1 MGEDINVFKFL
12 AMRAVMK
19 AVSWIGWNPGTEG
32 LWPAYGSASNRH
44 DKLKYAHEVGDPLNS
59 PLIMAAVS
67 WLCRVIAEAPLVY
80 TERDKRNMVT
90 KKLARHKVIQLIKR
104 PNDFYSGKNLLQA
117 IGTSWMLAGEAF
129 IIKLRDGDGE
139 VFNLWYEP
147 HYSIRPRWPGDQMSS
162 PNATP
167 QWSAKGPG
175 SEFISFYEVKRFG
188 QWHKVKTDDVI
199 HLRDGID
206 PRNPRRGINR
216 LASLMAEIFTDEQR
230 AHFSATALS
239 NLGLIPFVIS
249 PRESNNSIT
258 EKAAD
263 KLKSELEIRT
273 RQDRGKPIVAGRA
286 IRIDQIGVRPAE
298 MALKEM
304 AEIPEERV
312 AAVIGPNAS
321 VLGFV
326 MDKTIFSTYVEA
338 RRDAYESYLIPLH
351 TYIAEEFTR
360 QLLEEFVD
368 KRGAALEYDY
378 SEVPAMLE
386 TRAQLFEYWGRAFRD
401 GIASRYSALV
411 ATGQQAEE
419 EDKIF
424 VEWIS
429 AVPTSLG
436 EGSASFRDPAEV
448 SQLSPSGNDT
458 GKETPSTL
466 PPRGQREAG
475 GLPSR
480 DQTVNGNQRLSP
492 RRDRGPILGGKGK
505 AFRSVEPSEESSTD

>member
-1 MGEDINVFKFL
+1 MEKDGNL
-12 AMRAVMK
+12 LQRWAQK
-19 AVSWIGWNPGTEG
+19 AVIKAITWLGWEDGTEG
-32 LWPAYGSASNRH
+32 SWPAFGSASNRH
-44 DKLKYAHEVGDPLNS
+44 DRIKYAHEVGDPLNS
-59 PLIMAAVS
+59 PLIMAAIS
-67 WLCRVIAEAPLVY
+67 WLCRVVAEAPLKYV
-80 TERDKRNMVT
+80 ERDRNGLVT
-90 KKLARHKVIQLIKR
+90 KRLARHEVVGLIKR

-117 IGTSWMLAGEAF
+117 IGISWMLAGEAY
-129 IIKLRDGDGE
+129 IIKLRDGDGQ

-147 HYSIRPRWPGDQMSS
+147 HFTIRPRWPGDRVPS
-162 PNATP
+162 PNRTP
-167 QWSAKGPG
+167 EPAKTGPG
-175 SEFISFYEVKRFG
+175 SEFISFYEVKRYG
-188 QWHKVKTDDVI
+188 QWYKVEKDDVI

-216 LASLMAEIFTDEQR
+216 LASLMAEIYTDEQR
-230 AHFSATALS
+230 AHFSATALG

-249 PRESNNSIT
+249 PRESGNSIN

-263 KLKSELEIRT
+263 KIKSELEIRT

-286 IRIDQIGVRPAE
+286 IRIDQLGVRPAE

-326 MDKTIFSTYVEA
+326 LDKSIFSTYVEA

-360 QLLEEFVD
+360 QLLEEFID
-368 KRGAALEYDY
+368 KEGAALEYDY

-386 TRAQLFEYWGRAFRD
+386 TRAKLFEYWGRAFRD
-401 GIASRYSALV
+401 GIASRYAALV
-411 ATGQQAEE
+411 ATGQEAQE

-436 EGSASFRDPAEV
+436 EGSDSFRDPAQV
-448 SQLSPSGNDT
+448 ANIAPSGNDT
-458 GKETPSTL
+458 GSKTPTTL
-466 PPRGQREAG
+466 PPR
-475 GLPSR
+475 
-480 DQTVNGNQRLSP
+480 DQTVQGNQRTSP
-492 RRDRGPILGGKGK
+492 RPDRGPILGGKGK
-505 AFRSVEPSEESSTD
+505 AYKSVDAEEDPAL